1 VARISTRQSRRRNPL
16 ENVDERFLESIV
28 HKRAPHLARWRGY
41 SGHVVLGRRL
51 RPFSLWHQQMLE
63 GIGSPFLSTWPRNP
77 TSLQLV
83 KTLYLATQV
92 CRLHPLETLRRAT
105 WRDALRR
112 KWLVFRFYF
121 RLGFKR
127 PGLRLTRLLIEAA
140 KFRAY
145 MNDYSSAPIP
155 FPNKKKSRPIESPP
169 SLYQLELYLRFHRQV
184 ELRDAWGKSPAE
196 IGWANI
202 AAQEADGA
210 EISIMTQARMEAREI
225 AMHGRKPK
233 SNGNGNGH
241 A

>member
-1 VARISTRQSRRRNPL
+1 
-16 ENVDERFLESIV
+16 
-28 HKRAPHLARWRGY
+28 
-41 SGHVVLGRRL
+41 VVTGACRLSRRL
-51 RPFSLWHQQMLE
+51 RPFSLWHQQILE

-145 MNDYSSAPIP
+145 MNDYS
-155 FPNKKKSRPIESPP
+155 R
-169 SLYQLELYLRFHRQV
+169 RFV
-184 ELRDAWGKSPAE
+184 PE
-196 IGWANI
+196 
-202 AAQEADGA
+202 
-210 EISIMTQARMEAREI
+210 
-225 AMHGRKPK
+225 
-233 SNGNGNGH
+233 
-241 A
+241 